1 MVRLALAAAVGIAWM
16 VTLPLTADALLNTRE
31 SWAIVGFVPAALAA
45 AALWWIH
52 MRERARRIGTA
63 GSMAGWLFIG
73 SMALL
78 GVSGFFWVLVAMGLV
93 ASSAAYGL
101 VLLVTQSRA
110 PIPRLD
116 LATGLVLF
124 ATAGAAA
131 IFTLTTGLGNTEAW
145 WVPAHW
151 ILGLGLGAATVA
163 SGLPSGDGA
172 AHAEGPRPP
181 A

>member
-1 MVRLALAAAVGIAWM
+1 MVRSALAAAVGIAWM
-16 VTLPLTADALLNTRE
+16 VTLPLTADALLNTHE
-31 SWAIVGFVPAALAA
+31 SWAIIGFVAAALAA
-45 AALWWIH
+45 AGLWWVH

-78 GVSGFFWVLVAMGLV
+78 AVSGFFWILVAMGLV

-110 PIPRLD
+110 ATPRLD

-131 IFTLTTGLGNTEAW
+131 IFTVTTGLGNTEAW
-145 WVPAHW
+145 WMPAHW

-163 SGLPSGDGA
+163 SGLPGGEA
-172 AHAEGPRPP
+172 AVPAEVPRPR